1 MAASST
7 ELALRQVAF
16 LLPPFHLRYLFSR
29 IMSELLLF
37 VYAHGFAAISAMVSK
52 IASARSSKFYVYWE
66 KDLRKTGHNH
76 FQVVFFFANGFL
88 HLQDVYNVCNVR
100 RINCAQLL

>member
-29 IMSELLLF
+29 IMSEFLLF
-37 VYAHGFAAISAMVSK
+37 VYAQDFAAISAMVNK
-52 IASARSSKFYVYWE
+52 IARARSSKFY
-66 KDLRKTGHNH
+66 
-76 FQVVFFFANGFL
+76 
-88 HLQDVYNVCNVR
+88 
-100 RINCAQLL
+100 I

>member
-29 IMSELLLF
+29 IMSKFLLF
-37 VYAHGFAAISAMVSK
+37 VYAQGFAAISVIVSK
-52 IASARSSKFYVYWE
+52 IASLLRRRSLACHAFLPTNDVRGEERVTS
-66 KDLRKTGHNH
+66 LRTS
-76 FQVVFFFANGFL
+76 AS
-88 HLQDVYNVCNVR
+88 
-100 RINCAQLL
+100 